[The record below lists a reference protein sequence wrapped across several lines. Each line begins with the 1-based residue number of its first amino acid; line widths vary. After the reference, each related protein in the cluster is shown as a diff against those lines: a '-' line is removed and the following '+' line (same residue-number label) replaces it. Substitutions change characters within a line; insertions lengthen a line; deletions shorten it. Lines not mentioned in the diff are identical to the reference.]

1 MSPGPESRHDD
12 PFLPREAPG
21 PGRGGRDGHDTARC
35 PGGAS
40 VRDGPR
46 APLGTGHAG
55 WPPPRPSPES
65 HKHHLRSGA
74 QRALEAGLGRGGGA
88 AGPEEGAEQVPREDR
103 RPGLTANPCPAT
115 PRPGTG
121 PGRAGR
127 RLGPRKNAAQGP
139 GPVRTT
145 ELLKRRQFYFVL
157 RIQVGSTSWPQT
169 RGRGAPPAGRLAGP
183 ASRSRYK

>member
-1 MSPGPESRHDD
+1 MTRFFPEKPQALAEAAVMDTTLPGAQEAPLCETGPGPRSA
-12 PFLPREAPG
+12 LATQG
-21 PGRGGRDGHDTARC
+21 
-35 PGGAS
+35 
-40 VRDGPR
+40 GPR
-46 APLGTGHAG
+46 RGQVLSLTSITCGQEPKGPWRPAWDGVGGQQGRRRGRSRCCGRTGDPASPPTRPLPPAPH
-55 WPPPRPSPES
+55 
-65 HKHHLRSGA
+65 
-74 QRALEAGLGRGGGA
+74 
-88 AGPEEGAEQVPREDR
+88 
-103 RPGLTANPCPAT
+103 PCPAT

-127 RLGPRKNAAQGP
+127 RLDPRKNAAQGP